1 MTQVEMIQNCTLLN
15 HSCHMYG
22 KNKRIMLVCRLA
34 AIDGINTAPQRRLDF
49 YSNNTNLVQLENTH
63 YN

>member
-1 MTQVEMIQNCTLLN
+1 
-15 HSCHMYG
+15 
-22 KNKRIMLVCRLA
+22 MLVCRLA

>member
-1 MTQVEMIQNCTLLN
+1 MVKIKEL
-15 HSCHMYG
+15 
-22 KNKRIMLVCRLA
+22 MLVCRLA
-34 AIDGINTAPQRRLDF
+34 AIDCINTAPQRRLDF